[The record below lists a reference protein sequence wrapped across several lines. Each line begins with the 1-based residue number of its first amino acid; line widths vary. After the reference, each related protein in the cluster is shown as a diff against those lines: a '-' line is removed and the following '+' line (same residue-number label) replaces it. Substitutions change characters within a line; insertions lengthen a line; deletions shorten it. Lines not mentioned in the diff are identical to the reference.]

1 MSVGI
6 EGVFKML
13 FKVYA
18 GSIFC
23 GVLQVYPSS
32 GEHRFID
39 LRSSMIWGAGVISRV
54 KEYKRLSLRRV
65 L

>member
-1 MSVGI
+1 
-6 EGVFKML
+6 ML

-39 LRSSMIWGAGVISRV
+39 LRSSMVWGAGVIGRV
-54 KEYKRLSLRRV
+54 KEYKRLRLRRV